1 MSLRQASSLFK
12 LEPRYQMRQHEI
24 ASWTEIQ
31 FIEDALEWMKPV
43 KDNAEIK
50 HVVDGMQ
57 TGNTKTNSRY
67 LLIMNIGIATTLLN

>member
-1 MSLRQASSLFK
+1 
-12 LEPRYQMRQHEI
+12 MRQHEI

-50 HVVDGMQ
+50 HVVDG
-57 TGNTKTNSRY
+57 NTKTNSRY
-67 LLIMNIGIATTLLN
+67 LLIMNIGIAATLLN